1 MANVDD
7 HPAQPRPEEQ
17 RRVGVV
23 KRNITTGFILSVT
36 ALVAIN
42 IFAYFSGEL
51 HRVPPRLYPAVQFIT
66 AVSYFLCFL
75 APVAIVLCIRDRRRY
90 RSMGSLLG
98 IMASLLVTCNLPTL
112 ITPLL
117 RDMMQVVPPP

>member
-7 HPAQPRPEEQ
+7 HPAQPRPEDQ
-17 RRVGVV
+17 RPVGVM

-42 IFAYFSGEL
+42 IFAYCSGEL
-51 HRVPPRLYPAVQFIT
+51 HRVPPRLYPAVQVVT

-75 APVAIVLCIRDRRRY
+75 APVALVLCIRDRRRY
-90 RSMGSLLG
+90 RSMGPLLG

-112 ITPLL
+112 IARLV
-117 RDMMQVVPPP
+117 RDMMQVLAP